1 MLDVSLDFLFGLP
14 QICIITECTKF
25 HIIPL
30 GLLCIKERIISEIKL
45 YRSILQTII
54 NNRNFSNIEEDQN
67 GNGIFFE
74 YNDEHDM
81 L

>member
-30 GLLCIKERIISEIKL
+30 GLLCIK
-45 YRSILQTII
+45 
-54 NNRNFSNIEEDQN
+54 
-67 GNGIFFE
+67 
-74 YNDEHDM
+74 
-81 L
+81 